1 MVRHGGAEKSAL
13 GKAREDDRMPM
24 SWMHFL
30 ATLRTLHE
38 EESGQDLVE
47 YALVAVVIGL
57 AATAGMSVVA
67 KEINDV
73 FSNVA
78 KKISGYRS

>member
-1 MVRHGGAEKSAL
+1 MVWWRV
-13 GKAREDDRMPM
+13 R
-24 SWMHFL
+24 
-30 ATLRTLHE
+30 RTLQLLHV

-47 YALVAVVIGL
+47 YALVAVVIAL
-57 AATAGMSVVA
+57 AATAGMSGVA

-78 KKISGYRS
+78 KKITGYGV

>member
-1 MVRHGGAEKSAL
+1 MSRWWLQFQVTM
-13 GKAREDDRMPM
+13 RM
-24 SWMHFL
+24 L
-30 ATLRTLHE
+30 LE

-57 AATAGMSVVA
+57 AATVGMGSIA

-73 FSNVA
+73 FSSVA
-78 KKISGYRS
+78 KKISGYGS